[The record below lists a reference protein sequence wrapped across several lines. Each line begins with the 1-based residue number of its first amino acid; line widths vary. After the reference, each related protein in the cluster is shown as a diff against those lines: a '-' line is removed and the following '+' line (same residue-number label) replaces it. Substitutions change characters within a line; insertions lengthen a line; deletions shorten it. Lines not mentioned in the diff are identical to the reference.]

1 MGRPGIRI
9 APHDERKP
17 DTDGRTEPNQDSMDR
32 GLEQA
37 VLELLAEEQ
46 HSVSGIADALDR
58 HPVTVDRQCYD
69 LQTDGYIAVAT
80 SGGTYRLTAKG
91 RERLAADE

>member
-1 MGRPGIRI
+1 
-9 APHDERKP
+9 
-17 DTDGRTEPNQDSMDR
+17 MDR
-32 GLEQA
+32 GLERA

-69 LQTDGYIAVAT
+69 LQTDGYIAVAS